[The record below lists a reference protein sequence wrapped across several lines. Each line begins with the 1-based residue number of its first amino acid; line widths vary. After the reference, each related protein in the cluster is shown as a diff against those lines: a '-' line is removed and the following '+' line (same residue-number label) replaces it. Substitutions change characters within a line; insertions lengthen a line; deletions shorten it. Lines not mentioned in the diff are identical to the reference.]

1 MLACLILQV
10 DVYGY
15 RCLTSM
21 LEWMG
26 LHSLSIFVLITS
38 NLAIIAIQGF
48 YLTVP
53 ENNIVSIQTWQI
65 PLFTEAHLYSLK
77 FKTINTILFWCTFL
91 VFQVHWIIRRFMH
104 A

>member
-26 LHSLSIFVLITS
+26 LHSLSIFVLISS

-65 PLFTEAHLYSLK
+65 PFFTEAPFVLQSSKPITPLFFYSL
-77 FKTINTILFWCTFL
+77 FLFS
-91 VFQVHWIIRRFMH
+91 RFTGL
-104 A
+104 